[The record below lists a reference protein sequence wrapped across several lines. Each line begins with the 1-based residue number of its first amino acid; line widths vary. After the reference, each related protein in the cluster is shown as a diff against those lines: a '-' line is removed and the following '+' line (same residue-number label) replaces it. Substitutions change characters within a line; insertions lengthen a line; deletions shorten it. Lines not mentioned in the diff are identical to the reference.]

1 MKTMEQPKGRT
12 FLTNKE
18 RQTILQLRLQK
29 YSIKQIAQYTER
41 SATTVKKSNIQ
52 LVIWQMHTHLMLV

>member
-1 MKTMEQPKGRT
+1 MEQPKGRT

-41 SATTVKKSNIQ
+41 SATTVKR
-52 LVIWQMHTHLMLV
+52 VIYNW

>member
-1 MKTMEQPKGRT
+1 MKINEQPKGKT

-29 YSIKQIAQYTER
+29 YSIKQIAEAPG
-41 SATTVKKSNIQ
+41 S
-52 LVIWQMHTHLMLV
+52 

>member
-41 SATTVKKSNIQ
+41 SATTVKR
-52 LVIWQMHTHLMLV
+52 VIYNW

>member
-1 MKTMEQPKGRT
+1 MKINEQPKGKT

-29 YSIKQIAQYTER
+29 YSIKQIAEATGR
-41 SATTVKKSNIQ
+41 ATTTVKR
-52 LVIWQMHTHLMLV
+52 VIYNW